1 MSTLDKCGIFASLLG
16 ATISEVAL
24 GFGYNS
30 EKRFN
35 NPLLLKK
42 DCDQSEE
49 MAAVKQFQNL
59 GPHLGGTMPKLTVC
73 HPSFLDQ
80 AWRFCGGELYG
91 YFD

>member
-1 MSTLDKCGIFASLLG
+1 MGTLDKCGIFASLLE
-16 ATISEVAL
+16 ATMTEVAR

-35 NPLLLKK
+35 NPLCLKK

-59 GPHLGGTMPKLTVC
+59 SPRLGGTMPKLTVC
-73 HPSFLDQ
+73 HPFFGSHMAFL
-80 AWRFCGGELYG
+80 WP
-91 YFD
+91 

>member
-1 MSTLDKCGIFASLLG
+1 MAK
-16 ATISEVAL
+16 VAR

-35 NPLLLKK
+35 NPLFLKK

-59 GPHLGGTMPKLTVC
+59 NPRLGRTMPKLIAC
-73 HPSFLDQ
+73 YSPFLDQ
-80 AWRFCGGELYG
+80 TWRFCSGEPYG
-91 YFD
+91 YLD